1 MNKIIVV
8 IGAIFSSVLFL
19 IDCSLVNIKKE
30 KIISKIYIFP
40 KEIIKNSIRYY
51 ENNESSCLYPY
62 IDQNK
67 LEQSVNEYLSSIYK
81 RNEINCVKYNYFI
94 IQDDKALI
102 DVGEYK
108 KNCEITIIFNIS
120 TFYKFTFNKVFMVN
134 KK

>member
-1 MNKIIVV
+1 MNKIIVA

-40 KEIIKNSIRYY
+40 NEIIKNSIRYY

-67 LEQSVNEYLSSIYK
+67 LELSVNEYLSSIYQI
-81 RNEINCVKYNYFI
+81 RP
-94 IQDDKALI
+94 L
-102 DVGEYK
+102 
-108 KNCEITIIFNIS
+108 
-120 TFYKFTFNKVFMVN
+120 
-134 KK
+134 